1 MTTKTQPS
9 LNNLDYGII
18 GNCKTAALVSRT
30 GSIDW
35 CCLPDFDSG
44 SFFAYILDSKNGGF
58 FSIEPVGR
66 FQIEQSYVN
75 RTNILRT
82 RFTRGRDSFEIL
94 DFMPRYIT
102 DDKNYHCPPDIIRY
116 IRVLSGRPKVRVHYN
131 PRPNY
136 AEYPVEKQITSRFIK
151 HYTTDGAYESLY
163 FYSDLPFDDIVEK
176 RPIPLEKDCFFL
188 VSYNQKLVT
197 PVIDWV
203 ELEYERTKVYWMGWI
218 AKTTVLT
225 KYPLQVERSA
235 LVLKLLAYQKT
246 GAILAA
252 ITTSLPETLG
262 EQRNWDYRFCWIRDA
277 SMTINILTRLG
288 HYNVA
293 RRFLRFILDIVPYKD
308 EKIQIMYGINPR
320 RKIVE
325 YELPWLSGYENS
337 KPVRVGNAAVKQK
350 QNDIYGVL
358 MDVIYQ
364 SLVLF
369 SSTID
374 NKEDLWT
381 VVRTLTRHVKNNW
394 HKLDSGIWEFRTERK
409 HFTFSKILCWVAMD
423 RAARIAAFLDK
434 LPEAMSY
441 AKLRDRIKAD
451 ILKKGRDPRTGA
463 LTQFYGGRSMDA
475 ANLLASHY
483 GFLETDDPVYVRTVK
498 ETFRSLC
505 VDGLMYR
512 YRDADDFGLPKSSF
526 TVCTFWMIKS
536 LYQIGEKEKAAHLFE
551 DLLGHANHL
560 GLFSEDMD
568 FKSKRLLGNFPQG
581 YSHIALID
589 TVLAMSDA
597 PHWHNEPGI
606 ASIPSPSPPTA

>member
-1 MTTKTQPS
+1 M
-9 LNNLDYGII
+9 NNLDYGII
-18 GNCKTAALVSRT
+18 GNCKTAALISRT

-44 SFFAYILDSKNGGF
+44 SFFAHILDKDNGGF
-58 FSIEPVGR
+58 FSIVPVGR
-66 FQIEQSYVN
+66 YRIEQTYLN

-82 RFTRGRDSFEIL
+82 RFTRSGDSFEIL
-94 DFMPRYIT
+94 DFMPRYLT
-102 DDKNYHCPPDIIRY
+102 EERSYHCPPDIIRY
-116 IRVLSGRPKVRVHYN
+116 IRILSGRPRVCIHYN

-136 AEYPVEKQITSRFIK
+136 AEHPTEVQVTSQFVK
-151 HYTTDGAYESLY
+151 HFTAAGTYESLY
-163 FYSDLPFDDIVEK
+163 LYSDLPFEDILE
-176 RPIPLEKDCFFL
+176 REPITLEKDCFLL
-188 VSYNQKLVT
+188 VSYNQKLVQ
-197 PVIDWV
+197 PAIDWV
-203 ELEYERTKVYWMGWI
+203 ELEFERTKVYWMGWT
-218 AKTTVLT
+218 AKTHLLT
-225 KYPLQVERSA
+225 KYPAQIERSA

-252 ITTSLPETLG
+252 ATTSLPETIG
-262 EQRNWDYRFCWIRDA
+262 EQRNWDYRYCWIRDA

-293 RRFLRFILDIVPYKD
+293 RRFLRFILDIVPFKD
-308 EKIQIMYGINPR
+308 EKIQILYSINPR
-320 RKIVE
+320 RKTTE

-350 QNDIYGVL
+350 QNDVYGVL
-358 MDVIYQ
+358 MDAIYQ

-369 SSTID
+369 SNSID

-381 VVRTLTRHVKNNW
+381 LVRTLTRHVRNNW
-394 HKLDSGIWEFRTERK
+394 YKLDSGIWEFRTERR

-441 AKLRDRIKAD
+441 IKLREEIKAD
-451 ILKKGRDPRTGA
+451 ILEKGCDPKTGA
-463 LTQFYGGRSMDA
+463 LTQYYGGRSMDA
-475 ANLLASHY
+475 ANLLAAHY
-483 GFLETDDPVYVRTVK
+483 GFLDTDDPVYVKTVHESYK
-498 ETFRSLC
+498 HLC

-512 YRDADDFGLPKSSF
+512 YREPDDFGKPKSSF

-536 LYQIGEKEKAAHLFE
+536 LYQIGEQEKATRLFE
-551 DLLGHANHL
+551 DVLTHANHL

-568 FKSKRLLGNFPQG
+568 FKTKRLLGNFPQG

-589 TVLAMSDA
+589 TALTLSD
-597 PHWHNEPGI
+597 
-606 ASIPSPSPPTA
+606 SPPWHSEYTQPFMPPGPIG

>member
-1 MTTKTQPS
+1 MTPS
-9 LNNLDYGII
+9 STPLKDLDYGII

-44 SFFAYILDSKNGGF
+44 SFFAHILEKKNGGF
-58 FSIEPVGR
+58 FNIEPVGR
-66 FQIEQSYVN
+66 YRIEQAYIN

-82 RFTRGRDSFEIL
+82 RFKRGKDSFEIL

-102 DDKNYHCPPDIIRY
+102 DDRNYHCPPDIIRY
-116 IRVLSGRPKVRVHYN
+116 IRVLSGKPSIRVFYN

-136 AEYPVEKQITSRFIK
+136 AEHPVETQLTSRFIK
-151 HYTTDGAYESLY
+151 HYTSAGSYESLY
-163 FYSDLPFDDIVEK
+163 LYSDLPFEDIVAHE
-176 RPIPLEKDCFFL
+176 PITLENDCFLL
-188 VSYNQKLVT
+188 VSYNQKLIT
-197 PVIDWV
+197 PRLDWV
-203 ELEYERTKVYWMGWI
+203 ELEFERTKVYWMGWI
-218 AKTTVLT
+218 SKTNILT
-225 KYPLQVERSA
+225 RYPDKVERST

-252 ITTSLPETLG
+252 VTTSLPETIG

-308 EKIQIMYGINPR
+308 EKVQIMYGINPR

-325 YELPWLSGYENS
+325 HELPWLSGYENS

-381 VVRTLTRHVKNNW
+381 VVRTLTRHVKKNW
-394 HKLDSGIWEFRTERK
+394 KKLDSGIWEFRSERR

-423 RAARIAAFLDK
+423 RGARIAAFLDK
-434 LPEAMSY
+434 QPEAMSY
-441 AKLRDRIKAD
+441 IKLRDQIKAD
-451 ILKKGRDPRTGA
+451 ICKKGCDPKTGA
-463 LTQFYGGRSMDA
+463 LTQYYGSTSLDA

-483 GFLETDDPVYVRTVK
+483 GFLEPDDPLYVSTVQESYK
-498 ETFRSLC
+498 RLC
-505 VDGLMYR
+505 VDGLMFR
-512 YRDADDFGLPKSSF
+512 YRDADDFGLPKSAF

-536 LYQIGEKEKAAHLFE
+536 LYQIGEKEKAIQMFE
-551 DLLGHANHL
+551 DVLSHANHL
-560 GLFSEDMD
+560 GLYSEDMD
-568 FKSKRLLGNFPQG
+568 FKTKRLLGNFPQG

-589 TVLAMSDA
+589 TVLTLSDA
-597 PHWHNEPGI
+597 PHWHSEYGDSGI
-606 ASIPSPSPPTA
+606 GICVIP

>member
-1 MTTKTQPS
+1 MNKTDPPMD
-9 LNNLDYGII
+9 NLDYGII

-44 SFFAYILDSKNGGF
+44 SFFAHILDTKNGGF
-58 FSIEPVGR
+58 FRIEPVGNYR
-66 FQIEQSYVN
+66 IEQTYVN

-82 RFTRGRDSFEIL
+82 RFTRSKDSFELL

-102 DDKNYHCPPDIIRY
+102 DDRSYHCPPDILRF
-116 IRVLSGRPKVRVHYN
+116 IRVLSGRPKVRIRYN

-136 AEYPVEKQITSRFIK
+136 AEYPIEAQITSKFIK
-151 HYTTDGAYESLY
+151 HFTTGGTYESLY
-163 FYSDLPFDDIVEK
+163 LYSDLPFDDIVEQES
-176 RPIPLEKDCFFL
+176 ITLEKDCFLL
-188 VSYNQKLVT
+188 VSYNQKLT
-197 PVIDWV
+197 PPTLDWV
-203 ELEYERTKVYWMGWI
+203 ELEFERTKVYWMGWI
-218 AKTTVLT
+218 SKTTIVT
-225 KYPLQVERSA
+225 KYPAEVERSA

-252 ITTSLPETLG
+252 VTTSLPETIG

-308 EKIQIMYGINPR
+308 EKVQIMYGINPR

-381 VVRTLTRHVKNNW
+381 VVRTLTRHVRNNW
-394 HKLDSGIWEFRTERK
+394 KKLDSGIWEYRTERK

-423 RAARIAAFLDK
+423 RGARIAAFLDK

-441 AKLRDRIKAD
+441 AKLRDRIKTD
-451 ILKKGRDPRTGA
+451 ILKKGCDPKTGA

-483 GFLETDDPVYVRTVK
+483 GFLETDDPVYVSTVK
-498 ETFRSLC
+498 ETYKSLC

-536 LYQIGEKEKAAHLFE
+536 LYLIGEKEKAIAAFE
-551 DLLGHANHL
+551 SLLRHANHL
-560 GLFSEDMD
+560 GLYSEDMD
-568 FKSKRLLGNFPQG
+568 FKTKRLLGNFPQG

-589 TVLAMSDA
+589 TVLALSDS
-597 PHWHNEPGI
+597 PHWHSEHGSPFQPGPPI
-606 ASIPSPSPPTA
+606 A

>member
-1 MTTKTQPS
+1 MNPIS
-9 LNNLDYGII
+9 PEMDNLDYGII
-18 GNCKTAALVSRT
+18 GNCKTAALVSKT

-44 SFFAYILDSKNGGF
+44 SFFAHILDNDNGGN
-58 FSIEPVGR
+58 FSIEADGQY
-66 FQIEQSYVN
+66 QIEQSYVN

-82 RFTRGRDSFEIL
+82 RFISEKDSFEIL
-94 DFMPRYIT
+94 DFMPRYIE
-102 DDKNYHCPPDIIRY
+102 DQSYHCPPDIVRY
-116 IRVLSGRPKVRVHYN
+116 IRVLSGKPKVRIHYN

-136 AEYPVEKQITSRFIK
+136 AEHPVEVKVTSQFVK
-151 HYTTDGAYESLY
+151 HFTTAGTYESVYL
-163 FYSDLPFDDIVEK
+163 YSDLPFDDIVK
-176 RPIPLEKDCFFL
+176 HTSVVLEKDCFLL
-188 VSYNQKLVT
+188 VSYNQKLNMPTV
-197 PVIDWV
+197 DSV

-218 AKTTVLT
+218 AKTTILT
-225 KYPLQVERSA
+225 KYPAAVERSA

-252 ITTSLPETLG
+252 VTTSLPETLG
-262 EQRNWDYRFCWIRDA
+262 EQRNWDYRYCWIRDA

-308 EKIQIMYGINPR
+308 ENVQIMYSINPR

-337 KPVRVGNAAVKQK
+337 KPVRIGNAAVKQK

-381 VVRTLTRHVKNNW
+381 VVRTLTRHVSNNW
-394 HKLDSGIWEFRTERK
+394 QKLDSGIWEFRTERK

-423 RAARIAAFLDK
+423 RGARIAAFLDK
-434 LPEAMSY
+434 QPEAMSY
-441 AKLRDRIKAD
+441 LKLRDRIKTD
-451 ILKKGRDPRTGA
+451 ILKKGCDVKTGA
-463 LTQFYGGRSMDA
+463 LTQFYGGNSMDA
-475 ANLLASHY
+475 ANLLATHY
-483 GFLETDDPVYVRTVK
+483 GFLEPDNPVYVSTVK
-498 ETFRSLC
+498 ETFKSLC

-536 LYQIGEKEKAAHLFE
+536 LYQIGEKDTAVRLF
-551 DLLGHANHL
+551 DNLLKHANHL

-568 FKSKRLLGNFPQG
+568 FKTKRLLGNFPQG
-581 YSHIALID
+581 YSHIAMID
-589 TVLAMSDA
+589 TVLALSDA
-597 PHWHNEPGI
+597 PSWHGERSSSFLS
-606 ASIPSPSPPTA
+606 APPIS